1 MMVGMNTDPRR
12 NLPPVNDL
20 LAAPALVAWQDRLPH
35 TQLVAAARAVL
46 DETRAALTAGAPP
59 PSAADLAV
67 AVAVRLDSTT
77 QPGLRPVINA
87 SGVILQTNLGRA
99 PLSRAAQAALSGATG
114 YTNLEYDLAAGE
126 RGSRYRHAATL
137 LTRLTGAEDALVVN
151 NAAAALY
158 FVLLACAAGR
168 EVILSRGQAV
178 EIGGG
183 FRIPDILR
191 QSGAGLV
198 EVGTT
203 NRTYTHD
210 YEAALTERTAGL
222 LRVHTSNFR
231 VVGFTHTP
239 ALADLAA
246 LAHAHGVW
254 LADDTGSGALLSTA
268 RYGLSP
274 EPLVQESVAA
284 GADLVL
290 FSGDKLLGGPQAG
303 IIVGKAGYI
312 VALRHHP
319 LARALRVDKL
329 IYAALEATLLHY
341 LRGEA
346 EREVPVWA
354 MISADPAAL
363 HRRAHAWAA
372 TLTAAGISATVIP
385 GHSAVGGGTLPGDT
399 LPTWLLALGGANDL
413 SPQPP
418 PLNGEGAL
426 DEIDRISPPSSGA
439 GLGVGSSSAAHSE
452 LRTQNSEL
460 VGVGA
465 VAIPHSAFRIPHSA
479 ALARRLRQGTPAVVA
494 RVEHDQVLCDPRT
507 VLPDQDAAL
516 LAAIQAAWQETQ
528 QGS

>member
-1 MMVGMNTDPRR
+1 MMAPMNTDPRR

-20 LAAPALVAWQDRLPH
+20 LAAPALAAWQGRLPH
-35 TQLVAAARAVL
+35 AQLRATARAIL
-46 DETRAALTAGAPP
+46 DETRAALVAGAAP
-59 PSAADLAV
+59 PSAADLAA
-67 AVAVRLDSTT
+67 AVAARLATAT

-99 PLSRAAQAALSGATG
+99 PLSAAAQAALSGATG
-114 YTNLEYDLAAGE
+114 YTNLEYDLAAGA
-126 RGSRYRHAATL
+126 RGSRYHHAAPL

-158 FVLLACAAGR
+158 LALLACAAGR
-168 EVILSRGQAV
+168 EVILSRGEAV

-191 QSGAGLV
+191 QSGATLV

-210 YEAALTERTAGL
+210 YEAALSARTAGL

-231 VVGFTHTP
+231 VIGFTHTP

-246 LAHAHGVW
+246 LAHAHGIW
-254 LADDTGSGALLSTA
+254 LADDTGSGALLPTA

-274 EPLVQESVAA
+274 EPLVQDSVAA

-303 IIVGKAGYI
+303 IIVGKAGPI
-312 VALRHHP
+312 AALRRHP

-329 IYAALEATLLHY
+329 TYAALEATLLHY

-363 HRRAHAWAA
+363 QRRAHAWAA
-372 TLTAAGISATVIP
+372 TLSAAGLPAAVIP

-399 LPTWLLALGGANDL
+399 LPTWLLALGSDRAAAPT
-413 SPQPP
+413 PQPP
-418 PLNGEGAL
+418 PLNGEGEL
-426 DEIDRISPPSSGA
+426 DQNSPPSVGEGA
-439 GLGVGSSSAAHSE
+439 GERSSS
-452 LRTQNSEL
+452 
-460 VGVGA
+460 
-465 VAIPHSAFRIPHSA
+465 IPHSAFRIPHSAA

-494 RVEHDQVLCDPRT
+494 RVEHDHVLCDPRT

-516 LAAIQAAWQETQ
+516 LAAIQAAWQA
-528 QGS
+528 

>member
-1 MMVGMNTDPRR
+1 M
-12 NLPPVNDL
+12 
-20 LAAPALVAWQDRLPH
+20 
-35 TQLVAAARAVL
+35 
-46 DETRAALTAGAPP
+46 
-59 PSAADLAV
+59 
-67 AVAVRLDSTT
+67 
-77 QPGLRPVINA
+77 RPVINA

-99 PLSRAAQAALSGATG
+99 PLSAAAQAALTGAAG
-114 YTNLEYDLAAGE
+114 YSNLEYDLEAGA
-126 RGSRYRHAATL
+126 RGSRYRHAAPL

-158 FVLLACAAGR
+158 FVLLACASGR
-168 EVILSRGQAV
+168 EVILSRGEAV

-191 QSGAGLV
+191 QSGATLV

-203 NRTYTHD
+203 NRTYTRD

-222 LRVHTSNFR
+222 LHVHTSNFR
-231 VVGFTHTP
+231 IVGFTHSP

-246 LAHAHGVW
+246 LAHAHNVW
-254 LADDTGSGALLSTA
+254 LADDTGSGALLPTA

-274 EPLVQESVAA
+274 EPLVQDSVAA

-303 IIVGKAGYI
+303 IIVGRAGPI
-312 VALRHHP
+312 AALRRHP

-329 IYAALEATLLHY
+329 TYAALEATLLHY

-346 EREVPVWA
+346 AREVPVWA

-372 TLTAAGISATVIP
+372 TLRAAGLPAGVIP

-399 LPTWLLALGGANDL
+399 LPTWLLALGRAEADP

-418 PLNGEGAL
+418 PLNGEG
-426 DEIDRISPPSSGA
+426 EPDRISPPPSGEGSGERSVPPAPSSPPF
-439 GLGVGSSSAAHSE
+439 VGEGSGERSSPV
-452 LRTQNSEL
+452 T
-460 VGVGA
+460 
-465 VAIPHSAFRIPHSA
+465 IPHSAFRIPHSA

-494 RVEHDQVLCDPRT
+494 RVEHDRVLCDPRT

-516 LAAIQAAWQETQ
+516 LAAIQAAWQE
-528 QGS
+528 